1 MISRKSRSTEPTP
14 SVFDLFHEMNKS
26 STKQPSKRKSTS
38 APEDTRSAKQPR
50 LTIDSF
56 FTPKVS
62 VQLGSGLDGVAG
74 GVEEKV
80 FDVVLSDEQ
89 IRILRMVVEE
99 GKNVFFTGSA
109 GTLERIFS

>member
-1 MISRKSRSTEPTP
+1 
-14 SVFDLFHEMNKS
+14 MNKS
-26 STKQPSKRKSTS
+26 TKKQPLKRKSTTL
-38 APEDTRSAKQPR
+38 EDTRSAKQPK

-56 FTPKVS
+56 FTPKVT

-89 IRILRMVVEE
+89 MRILKMVVNE

-109 GTLERIFS
+109 GTLERILSPS